1 MIFIFGA
8 SLYIPYI
15 HSHKTLLE
23 TMEAIALIDGNNFYA
38 SCEQSI
44 NPALRKKPLVILSN
58 NDGCIIARS
67 AEARIL
73 GIKMGTPYF
82 KAKDRLNQL
91 GVIVLSS
98 NYSLYGDMSKRLM
111 NLLRRNCEKIEIY
124 SIDEAFVS
132 IKRPKDG
139 NLHTWARSLRSFI
152 YQNLNLTITIGI
164 GENKVRAKL
173 ANKLAKEI
181 DQSSGILDLSNIKNQ
196 EDYFKR
202 VRVENVWGIGYQTSK
217 WLKSK
222 GIKNAKEFKEMDTLE
237 VTKKLGV
244 VGKRI
249 QLELRGYK
257 CLPIENIKNKKKE
270 IRVSRSFGE
279 PITKSEDLNQALA
292 IYAITASKKMRIQNL
307 QTSTIIVFTR
317 TSHFSNYHYQKSAY
331 KNLEE
336 PTNKTAII
344 LKIVLELAK
353 KIYSPEYKLAKAGVL
368 MQNLTNCNYL
378 QKTINSSFSEEK
390 LLKENNLMRTIDS
403 LNSKFDNKAIT
414 WGITKRKQNWRM
426 NKNLLS
432 GTSTT
437 NIDKIPT
444 III

>member
-1 MIFIFGA
+1 MN
-8 SLYIPYI
+8 
-15 HSHKTLLE
+15 
-23 TMEAIALIDGNNFYA
+23 AIALIDGNNFYA

-44 NPALRKKPLVILSN
+44 NPCLRNKPLVILSN

-67 AEARIL
+67 PEARVL
-73 GIKMGTPYF
+73 GIRMGTPYF
-82 KAKDRLNQL
+82 KAKKKLNQF

-111 NLLRRNCEKIEIY
+111 NLLSKHCEKIEIY

-132 IKRPKDG
+132 ISRPKD
-139 NLHTWARSLRSFI
+139 NSLYSWARSLRSFI
-152 YQNLNLTITIGI
+152 YQNLNITITIGI

-181 DQSSGILDLSNIKNQ
+181 DDSSGILDLSNIKNQ
-196 EDYFKR
+196 DTYFRKVSVEDI
-202 VRVENVWGIGYQTSK
+202 WGIGNQTSK
-217 WLKSK
+217 WLRSK
-222 GIKNAKEFKEMDTLE
+222 GIKNAKEFKEMNE
-237 VTKKLGV
+237 HEITKKLGI

-249 QLELRGYK
+249 QLELKGYK

-292 IYAITASKKMRIQNL
+292 MYAITASKKMRIQNL

-317 TSHFSNYHYQKSAY
+317 TSLYSNDNYQKSAY
-331 KNLEE
+331 KNLVE
-336 PTNKTAII
+336 PTNNTTII
-344 LKIVLELAK
+344 LRIVLELAK
-353 KIYSPEYKLAKAGVL
+353 EIYSPEYKLAKAGVL
-368 MQNLTNCNYL
+368 MQNLTSYNYL
-378 QKTINSSFSEEK
+378 QKSINNSLYEETS
-390 LLKENNLMRTIDS
+390 LKEDKLIRTIDS

-437 NIDKIPT
+437 NIDEIP
-444 III
+444 IIII